1 VAAAITTLMLHPT
14 NALTPTSVAPNYYKL
29 KNYQL
34 LQNLRA
40 TF

>member
-1 VAAAITTLMLHPT
+1 VAAAITTFMLHPT
-14 NALTPTSVAPNYYKL
+14 NTLTPTFVALNYKM

>member
-1 VAAAITTLMLHPT
+1 VAAAIITFMLHPT
-14 NALTPTSVAPNYYKL
+14 NALTPTSVAPNYKM
-29 KNYQL
+29 KNFQL